1 VISLL
6 PGRGPSQQLEA
17 WLRVPGEDDVP
28 WGAKVPVAQHHL
40 QIKGKLGGD
49 PEEFPGVGAGC
60 SPIYGGEGVR
70 VEDHQGEEM
79 ADEVFPKAWLAAKSM
94 SNLKVVRL
102 TLVFIDQVGAEGG
115 VGFLSLENLF
125 R

>member
-1 VISLL
+1 M
-6 PGRGPSQQLEA
+6 
-17 WLRVPGEDDVP
+17 
-28 WGAKVPVAQHHL
+28 
-40 QIKGKLGGD
+40 
-49 PEEFPGVGAGC
+49 
-60 SPIYGGEGVR
+60 
-70 VEDHQGEEM
+70 EDHQGEEM

>member
-1 VISLL
+1 MTK
-6 PGRGPSQQLEA
+6 
-17 WLRVPGEDDVP
+17 D
-28 WGAKVPVAQHHL
+28 PVAQHHL
-40 QIKGKLGGD
+40 QIKGELGRD
-49 PEEFPGVGAGC
+49 LKESPARHACIVVENHKGVG
-60 SPIYGGEGVR
+60 
-70 VEDHQGEEM
+70 VEDHQGEKV
-79 ADEVFPKAWLAAKSM
+79 ANEVFSQSWLAAEPM